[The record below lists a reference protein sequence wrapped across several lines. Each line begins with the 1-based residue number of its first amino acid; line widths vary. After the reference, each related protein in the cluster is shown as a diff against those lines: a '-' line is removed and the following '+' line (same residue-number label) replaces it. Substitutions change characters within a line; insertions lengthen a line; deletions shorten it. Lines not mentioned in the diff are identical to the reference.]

1 MIDIE
6 INGKALQV
14 EPGGTIMDAA
24 HQAGTYIPHFCYHKK
39 LSIAAN
45 CRMCLVQVEKAPKPL
60 PACAT
65 PITAGMKVFT
75 HSELAVSAQKGV
87 MEFLLINHPLDCP
100 ICDQGGECQ
109 LQDLAVGYGDS
120 VSHYQEEK
128 RVVVDK
134 DLGALVA
141 TDMTRCINC
150 TRCIRFTQEIAGVM
164 ELGQAFRGEHAEVMS
179 FVEQTVDSEL
189 SGNIIDLCP
198 VGALTSKPFRFSART
213 WELSR
218 RKSIS
223 PHDSLGSNLIV
234 QTKND
239 RVMRVLPHENEG
251 INECWLSDKD
261 RYSYEAL
268 NSSERLTRPMV
279 KQDGVWHEVDWSVAL
294 DYVAHTLRDVVKTD
308 GGAALGGLLSPHA
321 TLEELY
327 LGQKLLRG
335 LGCENIDTRL
345 RHSDFSADGKRSGIP
360 WLGMKIAE
368 LSQLDSVLVVGSFLR
383 KDHPLIAQ
391 RLRQSAK
398 RGAQIT
404 FLHSTG
410 DDQLIQLAG
419 QVVVRPSQLPSML
432 AQVVKSVSAKKN
444 IAIEALD
451 ADAAYAELAISAEAE
466 QIAQSLVSGRNTGI
480 LLGNFAQQH
489 PQAAMLHALAHQLAI
504 LIGGKLGFLGEAANS
519 LGAYVAKALPQAG
532 GLTADA
538 MFSQPRRAYIL
549 LGVEPELDCAYGMQ
563 ALTTLS
569 QAASVIVLSPFK
581 SKTALGYADVLLPVS
596 PFTETSGTFINCE
609 GRVQGFYAAV
619 KPLAETRPAW
629 KVLRVLANLLD
640 IPGFNY
646 SSSEEVKAEALGITG
661 GGAEFISGLDNGV
674 SGIAINLGSEPDTID
689 TTSLERVADVP
700 IHFSDMLVRY
710 APSLQKTKDSA
721 IPMAHMNGAML
732 ARFGIARGDL
742 VRLSADGTTA
752 LQGFRAKSD
761 LLDVA
766 EGVRDSAS
774 QGMSATLYTELDA
787 NLPDNV
793 VRIASGHI
801 NTVSAGP
808 MFTLLRVAKA

>member
-14 EPGGTIMDAA
+14 EPGSTIMDAA

-65 PITAGMKVFT
+65 PITPGMKVFT

-120 VSHYQEEK
+120 ASHYQEEK
-128 RVVVDK
+128 RVVADK
-134 DLGALVA
+134 DLGPLVT

-164 ELGQAFRGEHAEVMS
+164 ELGQAFRGEHAEVMP
-179 FVEQTVDSEL
+179 FVEKTVDSEL

-223 PHDSLGSNLIV
+223 PHDSLGSHLIV

-239 RVMRVLPHENEG
+239 RVMRVLPRENED

-261 RYSYEAL
+261 RYSYEGL
-268 NSSERLTRPMV
+268 NSPERLSRPML
-279 KQDGVWHEVDWSVAL
+279 KQDGIWHEVDWSVAL
-294 DYVAHTLRDVVKTD
+294 DYVVHTLRDVVKAA
-308 GGAALGGLLSPHA
+308 GGTAIGGLLSPHA

-345 RHSDFSADGKRSGIP
+345 RHSDFSADGKRLGMP

-368 LSQLDSVLVVGSFLR
+368 LSQLDRVLVVGSFLR

-404 FLHSTG
+404 LLHSAG
-410 DDQLIQLAG
+410 DDQFIKLAG
-419 QVVVRPSQLPSML
+419 QAIVPPSRLPSML
-432 AQVVKSVSAKKN
+432 AQVVKAVCAKKGV
-444 IAIEALD
+444 AIETSDTDGAF
-451 ADAAYAELAISAEAE
+451 AELTVSAEAE

-489 PQAAMLHALAHQLAI
+489 PQAAALHALANQLAS
-504 LIGGKLGFLGEAANS
+504 LLGGRLGFLGEAANS
-519 LGAYVAKALPQAG
+519 LGAYVAKAVPQAG
-532 GLTADA
+532 GLSAEA
-538 MFSQPRRAYIL
+538 MLAQPRRAYVL
-549 LGVEPELDCAYGMQ
+549 LGVEPELDCAHGMQ
-563 ALTTLS
+563 ALAALS

-581 SKTALGYADVLLPVS
+581 SKAALGYADVLLPVS
-596 PFTETSGTFINCE
+596 PFAETAGTFINCE
-609 GRVQGFYAAV
+609 GRVQSFYAAI

-640 IPGFNY
+640 LPGFDY
-646 SSSEEVKAEALGITG
+646 SSSEEIKAEALNLAQGESL
-661 GGAEFISGLDNGV
+661 EFVSGLDNGV
-674 SGIAINLGSEPDTID
+674 SGISFHLPLANPA
-689 TTSLERVADVP
+689 TTQAVPLTERVADVP
-700 IHFSDMLVRY
+700 IHFADMLVRY
-710 APSLQKTKDSA
+710 APALQKTKDAA
-721 IPMAHMNGAML
+721 IPVARMNSVTL
-732 ARFGIARGDL
+732 ARLGIASSGRVKVMRSGIHSDGAGDT
-742 VRLSADGTTA
+742 VDTT
-752 LQGFRAKSD
+752 KN
-761 LLDVA
+761 
-766 EGVRDSAS
+766 SAS
-774 QGMSATLYTELDA
+774 HDIAAMMHAELDA

-793 VRIASGHI
+793 IRIATGHAT
-801 NTVSAGP
+801 TVAVGP
-808 MFTLLRVAKA
+808 MFTTLRVEKA